1 MKLMKNGLLMVMAA
15 LALALAVACGGGGDD
30 GYAPAGGQTEQKNG
44 ATSRPRA
51 LVMEPNAV
59 LGASADALKNDVQS
73 VSGDMTFDIKV
84 AGSSFGADGDFA
96 VQGPDKMHLTMK
108 LRGDG
113 MTGGAG
119 DFGPFELLV
128 LGDQFYMNTSLTGW
142 VTVSLDQLGG
152 NSDDIKKLLDDH
164 APFDYQHLVGQ
175 LGGDVQHLGTATID
189 GVPFE
194 RYRVT
199 TSLSDVLDSLS
210 KSFGDSS
217 AFGSSELKDALSGP
231 MTFDVWVDPETL
243 LPRRVEAAVA
253 FGQGAQ
259 SAAFTL
265 RMNLTQYNGAV
276 SIPAPPADAKD
287 FSQVPGGLDKLP
299 GY

>member
-1 MKLMKNGLLMVMAA
+1 MKQMKNGLLVVMAV
-15 LALALAVACGGGGDD
+15 LALALAAACGGGGDD
-30 GYAPAGGQTEQKNG
+30 GNAPAGGQTEQKNG
-44 ATSRPRA
+44 ATSQPRA

-59 LGASADALKNDVQS
+59 LGASAEAFKTDIQS
-73 VSGDMTFDIKV
+73 VSGDMTFDIKM

-96 VQGPDKMHLTMK
+96 VQGPDKMHLTIK

-113 MTGGAG
+113 MTGGLG
-119 DFGPFELLV
+119 DLGQFEVLL
-128 LGDQFYMNTSLTGW
+128 LGDQVYMNTALTGW
-142 VTVSLDQLGG
+142 VAVSLDQLGADSEG
-152 NSDDIKKLLDDH
+152 IKKLLDDH
-164 APFDYQHLVGQ
+164 APFDYQHLVDQ

-231 MTFDVWVDPETL
+231 MTFDVWVDPDTL
-243 LPRRVEAAVA
+243 LPRRVEAVGA

-276 SIPAPPADAKD
+276 NIPAPPADAKD
-287 FSQVPGGLDKLP
+287 FSQITGGLDKLP

>member
-1 MKLMKNGLLMVMAA
+1 MKLMKSGLLLAMAVLS
-15 LALALAVACGGGGDD
+15 LALTVACGGDD
-30 GYAPAGGQTEQKNG
+30 DYNYAPAGGQTEQKTG

-59 LGASADALKNDVQS
+59 LGASADAFKSDIQS
-73 VSGDMTFDIKV
+73 VSGDMTLDIKV

-113 MTGGAG
+113 MTGG
-119 DFGPFELLV
+119 
-128 LGDQFYMNTSLTGW
+128 LGDLGQFEVLLLGDHVYMNTPFTGW
-142 VTVSLDQLGG
+142 VAVSLDQLGAD
-152 NSDDIKKLLDDH
+152 SDGIKKLLDDH
-164 APFDYQHLVGQ
+164 APFDYQHLVDQ

-217 AFGSSELKDALSGP
+217 AFGSSQLTDALSGP

-243 LPRRVEAAVA
+243 LPRRVEAVAA

-276 SIPAPPADAKD
+276 TIPAAPVDAKD
-287 FSQVPGGLDKLP
+287 FSQMAGLDELS